1 MPKSKKN
8 SLLYWYPEPEPTES
22 VWGLTSTDMPSREHT
37 STDKPSRNAEALSQ
51 AAKALF
57 NNAKLSDVTINIHTQ
72 QGATKLSAHSFVLA
86 AISPY
91 FRRALEGKYA
101 ESESKEFTFDQDS
114 PHAYWRVFEYMY
126 TGDYSDDPAKMEAFE
141 DEPDDEELARDVRV
155 YCLAEYFDVDSLK
168 TDASER
174 NGEEVM
180 ALLLEQRGIEIMIT
194 EEMVTITALHFD
206 EKLMALLLEQRGSEI
221 TITEEVVKAAA
232 GNEGNGKEVMTLILE
247 QRGDETA
254 PFITE
259 MTLLTAIICG

>member
-1 MPKSKKN
+1 MPKSKKK
-8 SLLYWYPEPEPTES
+8 SLLCWYPEPEPIES

-91 FRRALEGKYA
+91 FRRALEGQYA

-174 NGEEVM
+174 FAFKIRKLWVSDRFPDCIRDIY
-180 ALLLEQRGIEIMIT
+180 QSTTKSRGASLR
-194 EEMVTITALHFD
+194 TA
-206 EKLMALLLEQRGSEI
+206 
-221 TITEEVVKAAA
+221 V
-232 GNEGNGKEVMTLILE
+232 ILE
-247 QRGDETA
+247 VKNNLAALWERQAFRELYREGGDFAEDLM
-254 PFITE
+254 E
-259 MTLLTAIICG
+259 KKLNS